1 MSQRFSFSS
10 TSIVFCLLSW
20 SLLGAQDPESSFSTR
35 LNLDQC
41 IQWALRMNPQ
51 IDAAADEVRQAESK
65 EGEAKAGELP
75 RMEVLDIFGAVPE
88 ARGDVL
94 NSPDKTTDIGG
105 LGPFNRVEVNITQP
119 IYTFGMLN
127 SYIEAAQHG
136 LVAQKLKKEMT
147 HQEVIYEV
155 KKLYYATLLN
165 RKLLDVL
172 TEVKDNFQKAVDKS
186 EELIL
191 EGSNKI
197 TQTEFLKLKL
207 GANEVEQQWT
217 QLHYSEPLTLA
228 ALKQAIGMKTDASFD
243 LEATDFLPETADL
256 KSLEEYI
263 QQTFEHRPEW
273 KALQAGIEAKKSV
286 LEAEKKT
293 SYPAFFV
300 NGLFRYGVAPNRADQ
315 KNPFVSDDFN
325 FIEAGAF
332 LGFRVAF
339 DFGYDDRVAG
349 ARAELDQLK
358 ADQSR
363 AELGFPVEVQQAWL
377 AVKEMERK
385 LELAQEARRNARTLL
400 GLTVT
405 HHELGVGKAKDIYES
420 IEFFTKAL
428 SNYYLT
434 VNDYNMALAQL
445 TQVTGSE
452 VTNLSY

>member
-1 MSQRFSFSS
+1 MSQRFGFP
-10 TSIVFCLLSW
+10 SIVILSCLLSW
-20 SLLGAQDPESSFSTR
+20 NLLLAQDPESLPSTQ
-35 LNLDQC
+35 LSLEEC

-51 IDAAADEVRQAESK
+51 IDAANYQVQQAESK

-75 RMEVLDIFGAVPE
+75 RIEVLDIFGAVPE

-119 IYTFGMLN
+119 IYTFGMLS

-136 LVAQKLKKEMT
+136 LVAQKAKKEMT

-165 RKLLDVL
+165 RKLLEVL
-172 TEVKDNFQKAVDKS
+172 TEVKDNFQKAVEKS
-186 EELIL
+186 EELIA

-207 GANEVEQQWT
+207 GANEIEQQWAR
-217 QLHYSEPLTLA
+217 LYYSEPLTLA
-228 ALKQAIGMKTDASFD
+228 ALKQAVGIKPNADFD
-243 LEATDFLPETADL
+243 MEATDLTLETANL
-256 KSLEEYI
+256 QSLEEHI
-263 QQTFEHRPEW
+263 AQTFEHRPEW
-273 KALQAGIEAKKSV
+273 KALQAGIEAKKEA

-293 SYPAFFV
+293 PYPAFFV
-300 NGLFRYGVAPNRADQ
+300 NGLFRYGVAPNRDDQ

-325 FIEAGAF
+325 FVEAGAF
-332 LGFRVAF
+332 LGVRVAF

-377 AVKEMERK
+377 AVKEMERQF
-385 LELAQEARRNARTLL
+385 ELAQEARRNARTLL
-400 GLTVT
+400 GLAVT
-405 HHELGVGKAKDIYES
+405 HHELGVGKAKDIYEA

-434 VNDYNMALAQL
+434 IHDYNMALAQL
-445 TQVTGSE
+445 SKVTGRE